1 MLEKMIFMMKFKINN
16 DIGLISMI
24 MLRIENELHSKTFRK
39 NKEKDKK
46 ESRVYLLKNNKP

>member
-1 MLEKMIFMMKFKINN
+1 MIFMMKFKINN